1 MAITIQSGTTIVV
14 DRLEAMRLYTRIVEL
29 GSFTAAAD
37 DLNLPRATVTHSI
50 KRLEARLGA
59 QLLQRTTRRV
69 RATRDGETYYGHCLR
84 LLADMDEVETDFR
97 EALVQPKGR
106 LRVDLPAT
114 LARLLVIPA
123 LREFFARYPQIQL
136 DIGTGDRFVDLVREG
151 VDCVLRAGTL
161 QDSSLVGRQIAL
173 MPQVTVASPAYLARY
188 GEPATLDD
196 LEGHRAVDYV
206 SSSSGRSLPLD
217 FMVNGRNVLARPASV
232 VSVNGAEL
240 YTSAAL
246 AGLGLVQVP
255 RYRVADDLAAGRLRV
270 VLPDAPPAPMPVSVL
285 YPQNRQVSA
294 RVRVFSQWLAEIFGR
309 AFGQDDQTM
318 PGR

>member
-1 MAITIQSGTTIVV
+1 M

-37 DLNLPRATVTHSI
+37 DLNLPRATVTHAI

-69 RATRDGETYYGHCLR
+69 RSTRDGETYYGHCVR

-123 LREFFARYPQIQL
+123 LRDFFARYPKIQL

-151 VDCVLRAGTL
+151 VDCVLRIGEL
-161 QDSSLVGRQIAL
+161 GDSGMVGRRVGVL
-173 MPQVTVASPAYLARY
+173 EQVTVASAAYVRRHGLPDSLVALQDGHLAVNWVSPTTHRAEPLEFMVGRKRREVTLPGCVSVSGVDAYL
-188 GEPATLDD
+188 GCCE
-196 LEGHRAVDYV
+196 
-206 SSSSGRSLPLD
+206 
-217 FMVNGRNVLARPASV
+217 
-232 VSVNGAEL
+232 
-240 YTSAAL
+240 
-246 AGLGLVQVP
+246 AGLGIAQMP
-255 RYRVADDLAAGRLRV
+255 RYRIGEALKSGRLREL
-270 VLPDAPPAPMPVSVL
+270 LPANPPPSLPMTIL
-285 YPQNRQVSA
+285 YPQQRQMPA
-294 RVRVFSQWLAEIFGR
+294 RLRVFIDWLVELIATQR
-309 AFGQDDQTM
+309 
-318 PGR
+318 